1 MNSPRPN
8 LRIAYDSSGIT
19 CPGSGERGIGRYAFN
34 HLYAILRTFSSV
46 QVSVIVQADRDLS
59 RLSEIRKFNNVKFI
73 DAADF
78 CPQDYDILHLPDPM
92 SQMHSSIN
100 GLFERAEQ
108 VATTVLFHDLIPI
121 IMHRHHFA
129 YYTGEMGRNYL
140 ARLDVIREKVG
151 HIFTNSVSTKR
162 DLERIVGISENRCE
176 AVYAGT
182 SLGSTSIVRGAG
194 KKYGKYF
201 LTVGGIHGHKEG
213 DKTISTYIRDIF
225 DKGGQLVVAGSKNDM
240 AKLHWERLL
249 SEAGISTVHFL
260 GFISDQE
267 LAGLYSEA
275 IALVFP
281 SRYEGFGFPILEA
294 MACGCPVITRR
305 NSSLE
310 EVGGDVALYIEDDSL
325 EGYMKLLFD
334 NEKMRE
340 SLRIKGQQRA
350 RLFTWEEVARKTV
363 NRWQSF
369 V

>member
-1 MNSPRPN
+1 
-8 LRIAYDSSGIT
+8 
-19 CPGSGERGIGRYAFN
+19 
-34 HLYAILRTFSSV
+34 
-46 QVSVIVQADRDLS
+46 
-59 RLSEIRKFNNVKFI
+59 
-73 DAADF
+73 
-78 CPQDYDILHLPDPM
+78 
-92 SQMHSSIN
+92 
-100 GLFERAEQ
+100 
-108 VATTVLFHDLIPI
+108 
-121 IMHRHHFA
+121 
-129 YYTGEMGRNYL
+129 
-140 ARLDVIREKVG
+140 
-151 HIFTNSVSTKR
+151 
-162 DLERIVGISENRCE
+162 
-176 AVYAGT
+176 
-182 SLGSTSIVRGAG
+182 
-194 KKYGKYF
+194 
-201 LTVGGIHGHKEG
+201 
-213 DKTISTYIRDIF
+213 
-225 DKGGQLVVAGSKNDM
+225 M
-240 AKLHWERLL
+240 AKLHCERLL

-325 EGYMKLLFD
+325 EGDMKLLFD